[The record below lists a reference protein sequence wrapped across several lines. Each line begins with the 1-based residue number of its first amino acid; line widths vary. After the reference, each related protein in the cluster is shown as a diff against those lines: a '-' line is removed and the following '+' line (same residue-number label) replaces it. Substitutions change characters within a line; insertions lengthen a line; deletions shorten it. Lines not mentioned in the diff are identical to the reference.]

1 MHDAVLTA
9 PAFAPLDAVAA
20 FGPIVLRPEA
30 EVERR
35 DEEYPVEGRACTGVG
50 GVIGLRWAEM
60 QGVGVPGPRCITI
73 LDQAVTNLYGRLKT
87 VPARK

>member
-20 FGPIVLRPEA
+20 LGAVVLRPEA

-35 DEEYPVEGRACTGVG
+35 DEENPVEGRACAGVG
-50 GVIGLRWAEM
+50 GVVGLRWA
-60 QGVGVPGPRCITI
+60 QVQRVGVPGPRCITI
-73 LDQAVTNLYGRLKT
+73 FDQAVPNL
-87 VPARK
+87 